1 MGGNISF
8 FLFRFAFSCT
18 STFWAVDNSFSAA
31 IIQYCRRVGVIK
43 VRSLGGLSEGMIL
56 RVFRGKEGDAGAAAP
71 AW

>member
-1 MGGNISF
+1 
-8 FLFRFAFSCT
+8 
-18 STFWAVDNSFSAA
+18 VDNSFSAG

-71 AW
+71 AHGAFPADQPQGLKVNEGAADLG